1 MTLYPLIYVLVN
13 FVIMFIEILMLA
25 MTIRAILSW
34 FFDADGKFVR
44 FLYVFTEPA
53 IMPLRRLFYKMN
65 WFQDVPIDI
74 AYSATYI
81 VLMLVQLF
89 LSSAVV

>member
-1 MTLYPLIYVLVN
+1 MPLYPLIYVLVN
-13 FVIMFIEILMLA
+13 FVVIFIEILTLA
-25 MTIRAILSW
+25 MTLRAILSW
-34 FFDADGKFVR
+34 FFDTDGKFVR

-53 IMPLRRLFYKMN
+53 IMPLRKLFYKMN
-65 WFQDVPIDI
+65 WFQEVPLDI

-89 LSSAVV
+89 LSSAVT